1 MSITRLRGHQSSP
14 DYFSVLRIP
23 LVAGRVYSYAG
34 KANAARVT
42 VISRSMAGRYWPGG
56 DELGQQIR
64 SAALV
69 SDYKNF

>member
-1 MSITRLRGHQSSP
+1 
-14 DYFSVLRIP
+14 